1 MIWSGVVF
9 EKSVMAPELVTKL
22 IVLDL
27 AYRGDESLVAAR
39 HTTCR
44 ENQEFLVKWY
54 PLKATP
60 KGFQCVAD
68 GVVFVPQELEVDEEK
83 EVTIQCTPRGCT
95 YQDETDILVLVL
107 PRGKTLSWQEG
118 NPPCAAKEFDR
129 RVAVYWL
136 KRDCDHL
143 VEAIWSLP
151 ASDDPPQKIAETLN
165 TALELDR
172 GAIPDFF
179 VDDYEHYDVA
189 LSYASE
195 DRVHAEAIAKTLK
208 RAGKK
213 VFFDHDVRSRLW
225 GNPLSE
231 ELNAIYS
238 RRATY
243 CVLFVSRH
251 YKEKRWTLHELR
263 AAIVGAASTRK
274 RDYILPVQ
282 LDDTRLDELPEDIV
296 YTRIAKGSEAIC
308 ADVLKKLKRL

>member
-1 MIWSGVVF
+1 
-9 EKSVMAPELVTKL
+9 MAPELVTKL

-27 AYRGDESLVAAR
+27 AYREDESLVAAR
-39 HTTCR
+39 YTTCR
-44 ENQEFLVKWY
+44 VDEEFLVKWY
-54 PLKATP
+54 PLKAAP
-60 KGFQCVAD
+60 KGFQSVAD
-68 GVVFVPQELEVDEEK
+68 GVVFVPQKLEVDNEQ

-95 YQDETDILVLVL
+95 YQDDADMLVLIL

-118 NPPCAAKEFDR
+118 KPPWAAKELDG

-136 KRDCDHL
+136 KPECEYL

-151 ASDDPPQKIAETLN
+151 ASDDPAQKIAEALN
-165 TALELDR
+165 AALELDR

-225 GNPLSE
+225 GKGLSE

-238 RRATY
+238 NRATY

-263 AAIVGAASTRK
+263 AAVVGAARTRK

-282 LDDTRLDELPEDIV
+282 LDDTRLDELPGDIV
-296 YTRIAKGSEAIC
+296 YTRIEKGSEAIG
-308 ADVLKKLKRL
+308 ADILEKLNRL